1 MKDQELNFEGV
12 EKEPLK
18 SFAERAYLDY
28 SMYVI
33 LDRALPHLGDGL
45 KPVQRRIVYA
55 MSELG
60 LAAGA
65 KHKKSA
71 RTVGDVIGKFHPHGD
86 SACYEAMVHM
96 AQDFAYRYPIV
107 DGQGNWGSTDDP
119 KSFAAMRY
127 TESRLTRYATLLLE
141 ELGSSTV
148 EWAPNFDGSLE
159 EPTMLPARVP
169 NLLLN
174 GGSGIA
180 VGMAT
185 DIPPH
190 NLREVIKAC
199 VALLDDPDLSTRK
212 IMAHI
217 KGPDL
222 PTGAEIVSPRD
233 ELVQMYDTGS
243 GSFKAR
249 ATYKIEDG
257 EIVID
262 ALPFQVSGTKVQEQ
276 IAAQMQQKKLPMVED
291 LRDESDHENPTRLVI
306 VPKSNRVDTVALMA
320 HLFATTDL
328 ERNYRVN
335 LNVIALD
342 GRPRVMPLKALLLEW
357 LQFRKSTVTRR
368 LSHRLAKLNARLH
381 ILDGLLIAYLNL
393 DEVIRI
399 VRTEEQPKPVLMK
412 RFKLSDEQAEAILE
426 TKLRHLARLEEMK
439 IRDEQKELAEER
451 DEIEGILKSKAKLTR
466 LVRDELMSDAEEYGD
481 ERRTRLVEREAAQA
495 ISETELLTS
504 EPVTVVLSRL
514 GWVRAAKG
522 HDIDVRSLSYK
533 GGDEFQAAARG
544 RNLQQAVFIDST
556 GRAYS
561 LDAHQ
566 LPAARGYGEPLSGTV
581 DPPDGATFA
590 AVLIGE
596 PDDLWLLASDAGYG
610 FAAKLGELYARNKKG
625 KSVLKVP
632 ENARVLPAQPI
643 AEKSAL
649 AIFVNDSGEVLALP
663 AAEIEVMTAGK
674 GQNLFGIPGKKSA
687 DRDGPP
693 RSLRNLTGTIH
704 KHGVVDGGRVLS
716 PCTRSLVNIRLALV
730 ARHGHILRSI
740 DEVPLDELDP
750 ELPQHGHGVG
760 VFDAL
765 GHGFHAPAFRSFDE
779 ALHALLL
786 ELIRRQS
793 LHQRPVDLDEVHV
806 DVGEQL
812 QGVAAG
818 AEVLQGKT
826 KPEFA
831 QALRQL
837 LRLPHVLIREVFGHL
852 DAYALR
858 FDLERFQL
866 GIEPGEQALVEHGV
880 LGHAHENAGG
890 FAVGGEGHGRADHPA
905 IDVLHQVVAVGGRD
919 EFRRQHFRTLFVQHA
934 HQDVEHALVLA
945 EQACNRLLHQAKAV
959 LHQRTLD
966 VLDPDLVVGLHPGVG
981 VGLVDHVHLIAAE
994 FASAP
999 HGADRI
1005 GDRTAHIRGCRTSRV
1020 GVDRRQE
1027 P

>member
-12 EKEPLK
+12 EREPLK

-33 LDRALPHLGDGL
+33 LDRALPSLSDGL

-96 AQDFAYRYPIV
+96 AQEFSYRYPLV

-127 TESRLTRYATLLLE
+127 TESRLTRYADLLLD
-141 ELGSSTV
+141 ELDAATV
-148 EWAPNFDGSLE
+148 DWVPNFDGSLE
-159 EPTMLPARVP
+159 EPTLLPARVP

-190 NLREVIKAC
+190 NLREVVNAC
-199 VALLDDPDLSTRK
+199 IALLDDPELTTRK
-212 IMAHI
+212 IMAHV

-222 PTGAEIVSPRD
+222 PTGGEIVSPRAD
-233 ELVQMYDTGS
+233 LVQMYETGN

-249 ATYKIEDG
+249 ATYEIEDG

-262 ALPFQVSGTKVQEQ
+262 ALPFQVSGSKVLEQ
-276 IAAQMQQKKLPMVED
+276 IEALRQQKKLPMVD
-291 LRDESDHENPTRLVI
+291 FTRDESDHENPTRLVI
-306 VPKSNRVDTVALMA
+306 VPKSSRVDVVELMN

-335 LNVIALD
+335 LNVIGLD
-342 GRPRVMPLKALLLEW
+342 GRPRVMGLKQLLLEW
-357 LQFRKSTVTRR
+357 LEFRKATVTRR
-368 LSHRLAKLNARLH
+368 LKHRHEKVSARLH

-399 VRTEEQPKPVLMK
+399 VRREDEPKPVLIK
-412 RFKLSDEQAEAILE
+412 RFKLSDLQAEAILE

-439 IRDEQKELAEER
+439 IREEQKTLAEER
-451 DEIEGILKSKAKLTR
+451 DEIDRILKSKARLTK
-466 LVRDELMSDAEEYGD
+466 LVREELLQDAEEYGD
-481 ERRTRLVEREAAQA
+481 ARRTKLVEREAAQA
-495 ISETELLTS
+495 ISEVNLLAS
-504 EPVTVVLSRL
+504 EPTTVVLSRL

-522 HDIDVRSLSYK
+522 HDIDARGLVYK
-533 GGDEFQAAARG
+533 SGDEFQAAAKG

-556 GRAYS
+556 GRVYS

-610 FAAKLGELYARNKKG
+610 FKARLKELYARNKKG

-643 AEKSAL
+643 AHEAAL
-649 AIFVNDSGEVLALP
+649 AVLVNNDGEVLALP
-663 AAEIEVMTAGK
+663 VAQIEEMTAGK
-674 GQNLFGIPGKKSA
+674 GQNLYGILGKKSL
-687 DRDGPP
+687 DRDEYLTAMAVVGP
-693 RSLRNLTGTIH
+693 G
-704 KHGVVDGGRVLS
+704 
-716 PCTRSLVNIRLALV
+716 
-730 ARHGHILRSI
+730 
-740 DEVPLDELDP
+740 
-750 ELPQHGHGVG
+750 
-760 VFDAL
+760 
-765 GHGFHAPAFRSFDE
+765 
-779 ALHALLL
+779 
-786 ELIRRQS
+786 
-793 LHQRPVDLDEVHV
+793 
-806 DVGEQL
+806 
-812 QGVAAG
+812 
-818 AEVLQGKT
+818 EVLTVYSG
-826 KPEFA
+826 
-831 QALRQL
+831 
-837 LRLPHVLIREVFGHL
+837 
-852 DAYALR
+852 
-858 FDLERFQL
+858 
-866 GIEPGEQALVEHGV
+866 
-880 LGHAHENAGG
+880 
-890 FAVGGEGHGRADHPA
+890 
-905 IDVLHQVVAVGGRD
+905 
-919 EFRRQHFRTLFVQHA
+919 
-934 HQDVEHALVLA
+934 
-945 EQACNRLLHQAKAV
+945 
-959 LHQRTLD
+959 
-966 VLDPDLVVGLHPGVG
+966 
-981 VGLVDHVHLIAAE
+981 
-994 FASAP
+994 ASAP
-999 HGADRI
+999 MKLKYDELKQFQDKKGRRRERFSRAYKQIDRLEV
-1005 GDRTAHIRGCRTSRV
+1005 AA
-1020 GVDRRQE
+1020 
-1027 P
+1027 PAA